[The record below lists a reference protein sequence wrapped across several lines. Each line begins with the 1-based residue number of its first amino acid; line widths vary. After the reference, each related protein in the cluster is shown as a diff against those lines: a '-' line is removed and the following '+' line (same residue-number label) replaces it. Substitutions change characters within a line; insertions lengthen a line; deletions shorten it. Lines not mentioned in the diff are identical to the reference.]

1 MLIIMIPDLPCIPRA
16 ATSPGLPLPR
26 EKEGEDR
33 EGDVFFKFSRSIP
46 QILSQYVS

>member
-26 EKEGEDR
+26 EKEGADR
-33 EGDVFFKFSRSIP
+33 EGDVFSSTNRISG
-46 QILSQYVS
+46 QVNL